1 MKTQFERRKKLPQFP
16 AQPISLSPYK
26 KSHFKKW
33 MIAVLAPTMGLLI
46 ACGKSNT
53 NEIDKNNAY
62 QNCSNCSNF
71 TPPGSGN
78 EFLKAAAQDQY
89 GIIQLNLSLM
99 SQVYG
104 TSGFNAVNGN
114 YATFVTSYGGMV
126 AAVGNIVLNQ
136 NFTMNTSSVVNQSNN
151 TCLMPQG
158 TYNVRTI
165 QAGQWS
171 GGQSPS
177 LSSMRLELMGPAYVT
192 LSIPVGRL
200 SSVAAANAVNATG
213 RLQGNAVVETIN
225 GNPCQIIFNIQ

>member
-1 MKTQFERRKKLPQFP
+1 MKTQIERRKKP
-16 AQPISLSPYK
+16 ASPPSPYK
-26 KSHFKKW
+26 KSYLKKW
-33 MIAVLAPTMGLLI
+33 VIAVLAPTMGLLI

-53 NEIDKNNAY
+53 NEIDKNNAF

-89 GIIQLNLSLM
+89 GLLQLNLSLM
-99 SQVYG
+99 YQVYG
-104 TSGFNAVNGN
+104 ASGFNSSYSN

-126 AAVGNIVLNQ
+126 AAIGNVILNQ
-136 NFTMNTSSVVNQSNN
+136 NFTMNTASVVNQSNN
-151 TCLMPQG
+151 LCLIPQG

-165 QAGQWS
+165 QAGQWT
-171 GGQSPS
+171 GGSAPRVT
-177 LSSMRLELMGPAYVT
+177 SMRLELIGPAYVT
-192 LSIPVGRL
+192 MSIPNGSL
-200 SSVAAANAVNATG
+200 SAVTAASTLNATG